1 MVWGG
6 ELRKAEAKIK
16 GLEARVRTELSEW
29 FGSAEVATWRH
40 LRTYTIRGAQIGPFL
55 GRGGFNSDPR
65 VSRGVYR
72 CGDYCASPSLNGALR
87 SGRVAAEAL
96 LEAAW

>member
-1 MVWGG
+1 MKLKMHIYLYLQLRVGG
-6 ELRKAEAKIK
+6 
-16 GLEARVRTELSEW
+16 

-40 LRTYTIRGAQIGPFL
+40 LRTYTIHGAQIGPFL
-55 GRGGFNSDPR
+55 GRGGFNSEPR
-65 VSRGVYR
+65 ASRGVYR

-96 LEAAW
+96 LEDRGL